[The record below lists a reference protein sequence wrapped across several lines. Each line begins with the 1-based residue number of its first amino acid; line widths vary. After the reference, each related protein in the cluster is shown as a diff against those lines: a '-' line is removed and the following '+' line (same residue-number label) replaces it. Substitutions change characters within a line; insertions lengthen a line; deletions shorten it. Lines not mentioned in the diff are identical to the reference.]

1 MINKNQN
8 SEDFFLINKIKE
20 IEVCETKILQFSG
33 TSFRKPTDFIREINE
48 EHNLENCKQC
58 KESYLAVLETFENRH
73 KNFPNCCKY
82 HKKLSTQSWFNVN
95 DYLEIPQFSAEKI
108 FYSWH
113 LIIKFLDDKDWD
125 NKIFDYL
132 DYVIYTFG
140 IFPKDFGEPLFLSSY
155 FESLKELLKSKKEK
169 KNEKKKQA
177 IEDYLNSFYLK
188 NQKKADT
195 DLNVLLGIY
204 NQWYKVFPFDI
215 SIFKHLKEKFSKSLP
230 IIEKTHYNKYL
241 EIIIATPKTKHAL
254 INHLEDITN
263 KLLLEINSLR
273 LYEEGKLNE
282 IDNYKLE
289 IILKKRQLKLDEGYK
304 NDSKNNDTRYRKILK
319 SWLADEIEFVK
330 ELSSTISNIELKQRN
345 IFLDI
350 LYACNKLQE
359 NKIFSNL
366 DENNRTKQIL
376 DILELNYHTKDQS
389 QVGYSSTGKKAG
401 SVDGIVIDKNNIEY
415 FIEALNL
422 KSLDKQYIESHIHKL
437 EKNYDNKGLP
447 NKFLIIYC
455 NVLENTFDSFYNKY
469 FNFINDEFAFVYNK
483 INIDNIKSNYTN
495 QRIIKTIHTRESLN
509 VNIYHI
515 LIKM

>member
-1 MINKNQN
+1 MSKNQD
-8 SEDFFLINKIKE
+8 SEDFFWVNKIKE
-20 IEVCETKILQFSG
+20 IEICETKFLQFSG
-33 TSFRKPTDFIREINE
+33 TSFRKPTDFIRERNE
-48 EHNLENCKQC
+48 QHNLENCEGC
-58 KESYLAVLETFENRH
+58 KKNYLIVLERFENRH

-95 DYLEIPQFSAEKI
+95 DYIQTPQFAAEKT

-113 LIIKFLDDKDWD
+113 LIMMFIDDKDWD

-132 DYVIYTFG
+132 HYIIYTFG
-140 IFPKDFGEPLFLSSY
+140 TFPEDFGAPLFLSS
-155 FESLKELLKSKKEK
+155 FFDTLKQLLNSIKEK
-169 KNEKKKQA
+169 KYSKKKQA
-177 IEDYLNSFYLK
+177 IEDYLDSFYL
-188 NQKKADT
+188 NNSKKTNT
-195 DLNVLLGIY
+195 DFNVLIGIY
-204 NQWYKVFPFDI
+204 NQWYKEFPFDV
-215 SIFKHLKEKFSKSLP
+215 SIFQHLKEKFSKSLP
-230 IIEKTHYNKYL
+230 IIEKVHYNKYL
-241 EIIIATPKTKHAL
+241 EVTVATPKTKHAL
-254 INHLEDITN
+254 INQLENITN
-263 KLLLEINSLR
+263 KLLLEINALK
-273 LYEEGKLNE
+273 LYEEGKLND
-282 IDNYKLE
+282 INNYKLE
-289 IILKKRQLKLDEGYK
+289 IILKKRKLKLNEGYK

-330 ELSSTISNIELKQRN
+330 EISPTIKSIELKQRN
-345 IFLDI
+345 MFLDI
-350 LYACNKLQE
+350 LYSCNKLQE

-401 SVDGIVIDKNNIEY
+401 SVDGIVIDENNIEH

-422 KSLDKQYIESHIHKL
+422 KSIDKKYIESHIHKL

-469 FNFINDEFAFVYNK
+469 FNFISDEFTFIYNK
-483 INIDNIKSNYTN
+483 VNIDNIKSSYAN
-495 QRIIKTIHTRESLN
+495 QRIIKTTHTREEIN

-515 LIKM
+515 LLKM